1 MATALLSSAGNILR
15 VSNELRFGHF
25 TYTLG
30 AFRIASTAYQ
40 YWPTWSRVFLLKPYA
55 QSRRISNGTLSDSQ
69 FEKRPSQASRPKIL
83 PYIAL
88 PGITTLKSGSSY
100 PEGNFRRNQ
109 ILGGSMSL
117 SPLCPCV
124 TSNLHVSTVRPAS
137 ITVSH
142 DFTVQ
147 GYSSPPFGSNYQC
160 FDSKLNPMDSRSAPV
175 EGSLSPERELDTCTG
190 FAFTTHHRPQMG
202 ISFSRFC
209 KPYSFILALTVDSLI
224 RVSRREAL
232 IPF

>member
-1 MATALLSSAGNILR
+1 MSSDLD
-15 VSNELRFGHF
+15 
-25 TYTLG
+25 TLH
-30 AFRIASTAYQ
+30 
-40 YWPTWSRVFLLKPYA
+40 
-55 QSRRISNGTLSDSQ
+55 TLSEHSASPVLLTSIGPHGAEYSFWSPLLNQDGNKQ
-69 FEKRPSQASRPKIL
+69 GPLVWFTVWEKAESDKPTQNPLIHCFTRHN
-83 PYIAL
+83 YIR
-88 PGITTLKSGSSY
+88 SGSSY

-109 ILGGSMSL
+109 LLGGSMSL

-190 FAFTTHHRPQMG
+190 FAFTTHHRPQNE
-202 ISFSRFC
+202 ISLSRFC

-224 RVSRREAL
+224 RVTRREAL
-232 IPF
+232 IPFD

>member
-1 MATALLSSAGNILR
+1 
-15 VSNELRFGHF
+15 
-25 TYTLG
+25 
-30 AFRIASTAYQ
+30 
-40 YWPTWSRVFLLKPYA
+40 
-55 QSRRISNGTLSDSQ
+55 
-69 FEKRPSQASRPKIL
+69 
-83 PYIAL
+83 
-88 PGITTLKSGSSY
+88 
-100 PEGNFRRNQ
+100 
-109 ILGGSMSL
+109 MSL

-160 FDSKLNPMDSRSAPV
+160 FDSKLDPADSRSAPV
-175 EGSLSPERELDTCTG
+175 EGSQSPEREQTPAQVLLSLR
-190 FAFTTHHRPQMG
+190 TTDPFEE
-202 ISFSRFC
+202 ISFLRFC

-232 IPF
+232 IPFQ